1 MPTKKSLIEKL
12 THLASR
18 YHQDSFIK
26 KIDHFSLD
34 QLYQLE
40 IKLENTTHPTCFAKA
55 KHLPYSPFKEV
66 IKQESFVAEDIY
78 DLLEKQKV
86 AAMIL
91 AGGDGSRLGFDGPKG
106 CFLIN
111 GKKSL
116 FELHL
121 EKVKA
126 LQSKIS
132 SLLPIFILVSK
143 KNKLSTEKFFEIHD
157 FFLLKKEQF
166 LFLEQ
171 EESPFFD
178 EEKLWLL
185 NEDRT
190 LATGPNGNGAAFSAM
205 KKGLKAFPSVEMVN
219 VINIDNPLAT
229 LFDVSLLSHHLKK
242 SYDVTLRCIKKSDP
256 REKVGILSKEGDRL
270 KILDYTA
277 TCDLERFDYGNI
289 NIFLFSRDFINKV
302 TQKNLP
308 FHLVLKKTRSGKSFY
323 KPEQFITDAIEFADK
338 FCCIE
343 SSSEDHF
350 APLKEKEGAYGEFA
364 VHQAIIE
371 KEKRLLM
378 KFQKDAKEN
387 FNPIFYYL

>member
-12 THLASR
+12 TDLAAR

-26 KIDHFSLD
+26 KIVHFSLD
-34 QLYQLE
+34 QLNELE
-40 IKLENTTHPTCFAKA
+40 INLANTRLPSCFAKA
-55 KHLPYSPFKEV
+55 KHLPCSPFKEV
-66 IKQESFVAEDIY
+66 IQQESFVAEDIF
-78 DLLEKQKV
+78 DLLEEQKV

-91 AGGDGSRLGFDGPKG
+91 AGGDGSRLGFNGPKG

-178 EEKLWLL
+178 EQKLWLL
-185 NEDRT
+185 NEDCN

-205 KKGLKAFPSVEMVN
+205 KKGLKAFPSIEMVN

-229 LFDVSLLSHHLKK
+229 LFDLSLLSHHVKK
-242 SYDVTLRCIKKSDP
+242 SCDVTLRCIKKSHP
-256 REKVGILSKEGDRL
+256 EEKVGVLCQEGNRL

-277 TCDLERFDYGNI
+277 TCDLARFDYGNI
-289 NIFLFSRDFINKV
+289 NIFLFSTHFINIV
-302 TQKNLP
+302 GQKTLP
-308 FHLVLKKTRSGKSFY
+308 FHLVLKKTSSGKSFY

-343 SSSEDHF
+343 SSTEDHF
-350 APLKEKEGAYGEFA
+350 APLKEKEGPYGEFA
-364 VHQAIIE
+364 VHNAIIE
-371 KEKRLLM
+371 KEKRLLA
-378 KFQKDAKEN
+378 KFQKNAEES